1 MLRQIVWQVP
11 PYRETNRKLI
21 KTVNMTVETEDYDG
35 LLNTLDKKIAELGGY
50 TEYFSTQGNSSNRY
64 GSMTIRIPKE
74 KLNTF
79 LEMVEGVS
87 NITYRQE
94 NVEDVTLDYVDVES
108 RKKMLETEQQRL
120 LELLETAESL
130 DDILTIESRLT
141 EVQYELDSKE
151 SQLRTYDNQIDYSTV
166 YLDINEVVRYTP
178 QEQKG
183 TWERISTGFREN
195 LYSVGNGIKNFFIQ
209 FIIHIPSIVV
219 FLAMV
224 GILALIV
231 RFIIRMEQKH
241 SQRVQEKKK
250 ETTDA
255 ASTADTEHTGRKKKM
270 QENKQYKSGFAALIG
285 RPNVGKSTLMNCL
298 IGQKIAITSKKPQT
312 TRNKIQTVYTSDEG
326 QIVFVDTPGIHKA
339 KNKLGDYMVNVAEHS
354 LKEVD
359 VVIWL
364 VEPTDYIGAGEQHI
378 VEQLSKVKVPV
389 ILVVNKIDTVKRE
402 QLLVYID
409 AYRKLMDFA
418 EIVPVSALKDDNTDT
433 LIKLIMKYLPY
444 GLCFL

>member
-1 MLRQIVWQVP
+1 MKKRQNVTRWKLAAALLSAAVMLAGCGSASSYSDASRAVSNTQAYTGGGSDFYSESAVEEDASADSLASTAIQ
-11 PYRETNRKLI
+11 ETNRKLI
-21 KTVNMTVETEDYDG
+21 KTVETEDYDG

-50 TEYFSTQGNSSNRY
+50 TEYFSTQGNGSNRY

-74 KLNTF
+74 KLDTF

-166 YLDINEVVRYTP
+166 YLDIDEVVRYTP

-183 TWERISTGFREN
+183 TWERISTGFKEN

-231 RFIIRMEQKH
+231 RFIIYMEQKH
-241 SQRVQEKKK
+241 SQKVQEK
-250 ETTDA
+250 
-255 ASTADTEHTGRKKKM
+255 RKKQQM
-270 QENKQYKSGFAALIG
+270 QQVQQIQNIQEQE
-285 RPNVGKSTLMNCL
+285 GK
-298 IGQKIAITSKKPQT
+298 K
-312 TRNKIQTVYTSDEG
+312 D
-326 QIVFVDTPGIHKA
+326 
-339 KNKLGDYMVNVAEHS
+339 
-354 LKEVD
+354 
-359 VVIWL
+359 
-364 VEPTDYIGAGEQHI
+364 AG
-378 VEQLSKVKVPV
+378 K
-389 ILVVNKIDTVKRE
+389 
-402 QLLVYID
+402 
-409 AYRKLMDFA
+409 
-418 EIVPVSALKDDNTDT
+418 
-433 LIKLIMKYLPY
+433 
-444 GLCFL
+444 

>member
-1 MLRQIVWQVP
+1 MKKRQDVTRWKLAAALLSTTIMMTGCGSSSGYSDTSGAVANSKAYTDGGSDFYSESAVSEDASADNTASTAIQ
-11 PYRETNRKLI
+11 ETNRKLI

-50 TEYFSTQGNSSNRY
+50 TEYFSTQGNGSNRY

-74 KLNTF
+74 KLDTF

-130 DDILTIESRLT
+130 TIESRLT

-166 YLDINEVVRYTP
+166 YLDIDEVVRYTP

-183 TWERISTGFREN
+183 TWERISTGFKEN

-231 RFIIRMEQKH
+231 RFIIHMEQKH
-241 SQRVQEKKK
+241 SQKVQEK
-250 ETTDA
+250 
-255 ASTADTEHTGRKKKM
+255 RKKQQM
-270 QENKQYKSGFAALIG
+270 QQVQQIQNIQEQE
-285 RPNVGKSTLMNCL
+285 GK
-298 IGQKIAITSKKPQT
+298 K
-312 TRNKIQTVYTSDEG
+312 
-326 QIVFVDTPGIHKA
+326 
-339 KNKLGDYMVNVAEHS
+339 
-354 LKEVD
+354 
-359 VVIWL
+359 
-364 VEPTDYIGAGEQHI
+364 
-378 VEQLSKVKVPV
+378 
-389 ILVVNKIDTVKRE
+389 
-402 QLLVYID
+402 D
-409 AYRKLMDFA
+409 A
-418 EIVPVSALKDDNTDT
+418 V
-433 LIKLIMKYLPY
+433 
-444 GLCFL
+444 

>member
-1 MLRQIVWQVP
+1 MKRRQNVTRWKLAAALLSAAVMLAGCGSASSYSDASRAVSNTQAYTGGGSDFYSESAVEEDASADSLASTAIQ
-11 PYRETNRKLI
+11 ETNRKLI
-21 KTVNMTVETEDYDG
+21 KTVNMTVETEDYDE
-35 LLNTLDKKIAELGGY
+35 LLNTLNKKIVELGGY

-74 KLNTF
+74 NLDTF

-120 LELLETAESL
+120 LELLETADSL

-166 YLDINEVVRYTP
+166 YLDVDEVVRYTP

-183 TWERISTGFREN
+183 TWERISTGFKEN

-231 RFIIRMEQKH
+231 RFIIHMEQKH
-241 SQRVQEKKK
+241 SQKVQEK
-250 ETTDA
+250 
-255 ASTADTEHTGRKKKM
+255 RKKQQM
-270 QENKQYKSGFAALIG
+270 QQVQQIQNIQEQE
-285 RPNVGKSTLMNCL
+285 GK
-298 IGQKIAITSKKPQT
+298 K
-312 TRNKIQTVYTSDEG
+312 D
-326 QIVFVDTPGIHKA
+326 
-339 KNKLGDYMVNVAEHS
+339 
-354 LKEVD
+354 
-359 VVIWL
+359 
-364 VEPTDYIGAGEQHI
+364 AG
-378 VEQLSKVKVPV
+378 K
-389 ILVVNKIDTVKRE
+389 
-402 QLLVYID
+402 
-409 AYRKLMDFA
+409 
-418 EIVPVSALKDDNTDT
+418 
-433 LIKLIMKYLPY
+433 
-444 GLCFL
+444 